1 MISVMELTIVHEAYS
16 TKHHTLNKKIKYV
29 CVKGGGG
36 WGAESIV
43 LLECLQ
49 LHQ

>member
-1 MISVMELTIVHEAYS
+1 MFSVMELTIVHEAHS
-16 TKHHTLNKKIKYV
+16 TKHHTLNKKNKICV
-29 CVKGGGG
+29 CEGG
-36 WGAESIV
+36 GAESIV